1 MTLNNQFQWGPK
13 EEYQSHICYMHG
25 TPLSLA
31 KLFLFF
37 VDLQQQ
43 SRNVT
48 PNLLDT
54 SRMRGSIDC
63 CPSKV
68 DIGRGRNV

>member
-1 MTLNNQFQWGPK
+1 MDISFNGAPRKNINLIW
-13 EEYQSHICYMHG
+13 HMHG
-25 TPLSLA
+25 TLLSLA
-31 KLFLFF
+31 ELFLFF

-43 SRNVT
+43 SRNVIR
-48 PNLLDT
+48 NLLDT

-63 CPSKV
+63 CASKA